1 MIQDKDYTLRL
12 IRQFTQALEKL
23 ILDKPEDHLM
33 QKEIDYDALIKDV
46 FKIDF
51 KTLSSLSYE
60 EIVEQVNERQ
70 EKDRKDYY
78 EMLGHLYYYE
88 GSKTK
93 NPEMLRISKLFY
105 QNYLT
110 ASQIY
115 ALPIINRIA
124 ELNQLS

>member
-12 IRQFTQALEKL
+12 IRQFTQALEKM
-23 ILDKPEDHLM
+23 ILDMPEDHLM
-33 QKEIDYDALIKDV
+33 QKEMDYDALIKDV

-115 ALPIINRIA
+115 SLPIINRIA

>member
-33 QKEIDYDALIKDV
+33 RQEMDYDALMKDV

-51 KTLSSLSYE
+51 QTLSTLPYE
-60 EIVEQVNERQ
+60 TIVEQINDRQ

-78 EMLGHLYYYE
+78 EMLGHLFYYE
-88 GSKTK
+88 GSQTK

-110 ASQIY
+110 TSQIY
-115 ALPIINRIA
+115 SLPIINRIV
-124 ELNQLS
+124 ELEKLS